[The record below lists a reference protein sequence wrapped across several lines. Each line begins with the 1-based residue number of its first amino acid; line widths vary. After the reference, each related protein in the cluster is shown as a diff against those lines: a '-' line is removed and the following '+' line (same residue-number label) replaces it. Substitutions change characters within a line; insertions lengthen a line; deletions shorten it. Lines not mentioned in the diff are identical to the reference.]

1 MRLYELIFVS
11 QSPACRPS
19 STFCPLL
26 LDRKNVQWVSKN
38 DFIEIFHVVATSF
51 LGFKASVS
59 TSTLFLYTKSRSI
72 SIVDFRCQ
80 KCRVSSSFPTRL
92 TKSSHIYPFLSNI
105 EVVGGFCAS
114 DFLKHPLNLKRNA
127 NKFDNTFIVTINILI
142 RLCHTCTP
150 SLYSV

>member
-1 MRLYELIFVS
+1 MFQKIGGTK
-11 QSPACRPS
+11 PS
-19 STFCPLL
+19 DHFNIRKKRIDVGRFCQTS
-26 LDRKNVQWVSKN
+26 RKRRSN
-38 DFIEIFHVVATSF
+38 AT
-51 LGFKASVS
+51 L
-59 TSTLFLYTKSRSI
+59 
-72 SIVDFRCQ
+72 
-80 KCRVSSSFPTRL
+80 L

-114 DFLKHPLNLKRNA
+114 DFLKHPLNLKSNA